1 MTGEY
6 RVFIQ
11 FLGTSSG
18 TPTKQ
23 RNVSGLALQESK
35 GRGWYLI
42 DCGEA
47 TQHQLLHTKLS
58 LNTLKGIFITHV
70 HGDHCYG
77 LPGLLGS
84 AGMTGRTEPLTIV
97 APAGIREWIEAT
109 QRFTEFRLS
118 FELNFVLPEAL
129 IFPQDEEQPGMLFGQ
144 FAVTAASLVHR
155 VESYAYSFT
164 ENWVDGELDVDAL
177 RASDLPAGPD
187 WGRLKSGED
196 ISHDGKLYRARDF
209 IMTDSVPGKVV
220 VCGDN
225 AEPAVLKDLCSCCHV
240 LVHEATY
247 TKDLAEQAAA
257 YGHSYAAQVA
267 AFAALE
273 AIPNL
278 LLTHFSP
285 RYQLNPRVKSSV
297 ELLRQEAQAVY
308 GGQLFLAEDLHRYR
322 LDKQGNLHSETEK

>member
-1 MTGEY
+1 M
-6 RVFIQ
+6 FIQ

-18 TPTKQ
+18 TPTKR

-35 GRGWYLI
+35 GRDWYLI

-58 LNTLKGIFITHV
+58 LNTLKAIFITHV

-84 AGMTGRTEPLTIV
+84 AGMTGRTAPLTIV
-97 APAGIREWIEAT
+97 APEGIREWIEAT
-109 QRFTEFRLS
+109 QRFTAFHLS
-118 FELNFVLPEAL
+118 FELNFILPEAL
-129 IFPQDEEQPGMLFGQ
+129 MFNPDDESPGMTFGQ
-144 FAVTAASLVHR
+144 FDVAAAPLVHR

-164 ENWVDGELDVDAL
+164 ENWVDGELDVNAL

-196 ISHDGKLYRARDF
+196 VNYEGQIFRARDYV
-209 IMTDSVPGKVV
+209 ITDTRPRKVV
-220 VCGDN
+220 VGGDN
-225 AEPAVLKDLCSCCHV
+225 AEPAVLQYLCHNCHV

-247 TKDLAEQAAA
+247 AKDLAKQAAE
-257 YGHSYAAQVA
+257 YGHSYAGQVA
-267 AFAALE
+267 AFAE
-273 AIPNL
+273 QSRTPNL

-285 RYQLNPRVKSSV
+285 RYQLNPNASCSV
-297 ELLRQEAQAVY
+297 EILRDEARAVY
-308 GGQLFLAEDLHRYR
+308 DGEVFLAEDLQQYR
-322 LDKQGNLHSETEK
+322 LDKSGVLHVQ

>member
-1 MTGEY
+1 M
-6 RVFIQ
+6 FIQ

-35 GRGWYLI
+35 GRSWYLV

-84 AGMTGRTEPLTIV
+84 AGMTGRTETLTIV

-109 QRFTEFRLS
+109 QRFTEFHLS

-129 IFPQDEEQPGMLFGQ
+129 MLNQDNDFPEMTFGQ
-144 FAVTAASLVHR
+144 FNVAATPLIHR

-164 ENWVDGELDVDAL
+164 ENWVDGELDVAGL
-177 RASDLPAGPD
+177 RASDLPAGSD
-187 WGRLKSGED
+187 WGRLKSGID
-196 ISHDGKLYRARDF
+196 VSHDGKLYRARDF
-209 IMTDSVPGKVV
+209 VITDSVPRKVV

-225 AEPAVLKDLCSCCHV
+225 AEPAVLKDLCNSCDV
-240 LVHEATY
+240 LIHEATY
-247 TKDLAEQAAA
+247 AKELAEQAAT
-257 YGHSYAAQVA
+257 YGHSYAEQVA
-267 AFAALE
+267 AFAAQQ

-285 RYQLNPRVKSSV
+285 RYQLNPQVKSSV
-297 ELLRQEAQAVY
+297 DLLRQEARTVY
-308 GGQLFLAEDLHRYR
+308 RGALFLAEDLHRYR
-322 LDKQGNLHSETEK
+322 LDKEGGLHAEQ

>member
-109 QRFTEFRLS
+109 QRFTEFHLS
-118 FELNFVLPEAL
+118 FELNFVSA
-129 IFPQDEEQPGMLFGQ
+129 
-144 FAVTAASLVHR
+144 
-155 VESYAYSFT
+155 
-164 ENWVDGELDVDAL
+164 
-177 RASDLPAGPD
+177 
-187 WGRLKSGED
+187 
-196 ISHDGKLYRARDF
+196 
-209 IMTDSVPGKVV
+209 
-220 VCGDN
+220 
-225 AEPAVLKDLCSCCHV
+225 
-240 LVHEATY
+240 
-247 TKDLAEQAAA
+247 
-257 YGHSYAAQVA
+257 
-267 AFAALE
+267 
-273 AIPNL
+273 
-278 LLTHFSP
+278 
-285 RYQLNPRVKSSV
+285 
-297 ELLRQEAQAVY
+297 
-308 GGQLFLAEDLHRYR
+308 
-322 LDKQGNLHSETEK
+322 

>member
-1 MTGEY
+1 M
-6 RVFIQ
+6 FIQ

-18 TPTKQ
+18 TPTKR

-47 TQHQLLHTKLS
+47 TQHQLLHTRLS

-97 APAGIREWIEAT
+97 APAGIREWVEAT
-109 QRFTEFRLS
+109 QGFTEFHLS
-118 FELNFVLPEAL
+118 FELNFVVPESL
-129 IFPQDEEQPGMLFGQ
+129 ILNPDGEQQGMPFGQ
-144 FAVTAASLVHR
+144 FGVTAAPLVHR

-187 WGRLKSGED
+187 WGRLKSGVD
-196 ISHDGKLYRARDF
+196 VSHDGKLYRARDF
-209 IMTDSVPGKVV
+209 VITDCVPRKVV

-225 AEPAVLKDLCSCCHV
+225 AEPAVLKDLCNGCHV

-247 TKDLAEQAAA
+247 AKDLAEQAAA

-267 AFAALE
+267 EFAARLD
-273 AIPNL
+273 IPNL
-278 LLTHFSP
+278 ALTHFSP
-285 RYQLNPRVKSSV
+285 RYQLNPQVASSV
-297 ELLRQEAQAVY
+297 ELLRQEAQVIY
-308 GGQLFLAEDLHRYR
+308 SGQLFLAEDLDRYR
-322 LDKQGNLHSETEK
+322 LDKDGVLHADQ